1 MYGPLYL
8 YFATVI
14 FKTSKVKL
22 HLRSLSSV
30 SRYFVCVGGGEGK
43 GGHVAHVWPPCYLEY
58 VG

>member
-30 SRYFVCVGGGEGK
+30 SRYFVCGGEGW
-43 GGHVAHVWPPCYLEY
+43 HVAHVWPPCYLEY